1 MTSDFGSPLLIILL
15 FAGGVAI
22 LLHGLQLVGSGLQDL
37 AGKGLR
43 ALITSVTRNRIVAT
57 LFGAFLSA
65 VMQSSSATTVLLV
78 GLTRAGLV
86 SLPQAIPIILGAD
99 IGTTLTVQL
108 IAFQVQ
114 RLSPLIIAVG
124 FLIQAVAKRKKAK
137 SAGMAIL
144 GFGFIFLA
152 LGMLTQAIRP
162 IQSEPWVLNVLRS
175 VEDAPLIGIAGAAL
189 LTALLHSS
197 AATLGIALA
206 MGGEGLLTLKGALPI
221 ILGANIGTSAPA
233 WFASFGASTE
243 AKRVAM
249 AHVLSKLIG
258 ALLIYPFLS
267 PFESWI
273 TETAATLPRQI
284 ANAHT
289 FFNIG
294 LAALFLPLTGPL
306 CRGITW
312 LVSAPPPHE
321 DPSKP
326 KYIDPQLLDSPPF
339 ALEQA
344 AREAL
349 RMAGV
354 VQGMFKQVPRIFT
367 ENDESLLE
375 EIERQEEV
383 VDHLNREIKLYLT
396 RLSQNALTA
405 DDSDREMA
413 ILDLIKDLENIG
425 DIIDKNLIELARKR
439 IYSGRRF
446 SGAGLR
452 ELIDFHK
459 LISDDLDMAIDAF
472 ARQDPEMAERVIKEK
487 ARIRQRE
494 RELSTSHIH
503 RLHEGISE
511 TIESSS
517 IHLDILTNLKRIT
530 SHITSIAHTVIGRG
544 PVAP

>member
-1 MTSDFGSPLLIILL
+1 MTPDIGSVLFIILL

-22 LLHGLQLVGSGLQDL
+22 LLYGLQLVGSGLQDL
-37 AGKGLR
+37 TGKGLR
-43 ALITSVTRNRIVAT
+43 SLITSVTRNRIVAT
-57 LFGAFLSA
+57 LFGASLSA

-78 GLTRAGLV
+78 GLTRAGLI

-99 IGTTLTVQL
+99 VGTTLTVQL
-108 IAFQVQ
+108 IAFQIQ

-124 FLIQAVAKRKKAK
+124 FLIQAIAKKKKAK
-137 SAGMAIL
+137 SAGLAIL

-162 IQSEPWVLNVLRS
+162 IQSEPWVQSLFRS
-175 VEDAPLIGIAGAAL
+175 VEEAPLIGIAGAAV

-197 AATLGIALA
+197 AATVGIALA

-273 TETAATLPRQI
+273 TETATTLPRQI

-306 CRGITW
+306 SRGISW
-312 LVSAPPPHE
+312 LMSAPPPHE
-321 DPSKP
+321 DPARP
-326 KYIDPQLLDSPPF
+326 KYIDPQLLESPPF

-349 RMAGV
+349 RMAGI
-354 VQGMFKQVPRIFT
+354 VQGMFKQVPRIFI

-375 EIERQEEV
+375 EIERQEEI

-396 RLSQNALTA
+396 RLAQNALT
-405 DDSDREMA
+405 DEDSAREMA

-439 IYSGRRF
+439 IYTGLRF
-446 SGAGLR
+446 SGVGLR

-459 LISDDLDMAIDAF
+459 LISDDLDMAIEAF
-472 ARQDPEMAERVIKEK
+472 ERQDREMAERVIKEK
-487 ARIRQRE
+487 NRIRQRE
-494 RELSTSHIH
+494 RELSASHIH

-544 PVAP
+544 PAAA